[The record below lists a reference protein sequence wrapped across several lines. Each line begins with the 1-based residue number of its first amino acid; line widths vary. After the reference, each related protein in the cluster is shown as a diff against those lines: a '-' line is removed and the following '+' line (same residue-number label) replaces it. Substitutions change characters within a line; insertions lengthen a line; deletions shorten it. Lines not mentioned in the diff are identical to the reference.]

1 MLYFYRLKGRSAV
14 QHCVKNDTDRPEV
27 NLIAVAIC
35 VLENFG
41 CQIVRG
47 TTDSFLAL
55 TLVKDLGCKAK
66 ITDFKLHALCKEQ
79 IAKFEISVDDPLA
92 VDILYSLHQLVDIVA
107 SLNFMKALSSAH
119 QIGQRL
125 VMADV
130 Q

>member
-1 MLYFYRLKGRSAV
+1 MIGLFYFYRLKGRSAV
-14 QHCVKNDTDRPEV
+14 EHCVKNDTDRPKV

-47 TTDSFLAL
+47 TTYSFFAL
-55 TLVKDLGCKAK
+55 TLVKDLSCKAK

-92 VDILYSLHQLVDIVA
+92 VDILYGLHQLVDIVS
-107 SLNFMKALSSAH
+107 SLNLMKALSSAH
-119 QIGQRL
+119 QIGK
-125 VMADV
+125 
-130 Q
+130 